1 MSKRSRIKKKLI
13 IEGLFALLIA
23 ISPILFYSYKYLP
36 INSDNTWS
44 IFGLTFSNNGYDD
57 VTVAFYFYLSKLIPL
72 ALLIIWFTTAKNWW
86 YHIILI
92 PISMY
97 AFQLYSVFSED
108 ASKIDENEILYLV
121 AVCMVIIP
129 IVYFIRVKLV
139 DRYVHG
145 IDLEAM
151 EAELKVL
158 KEKQGLTSTL
168 DKEIEIELDEN
179 EKNQENQIAAQGIS
193 QSLSTDNLKNIFQQF
208 RHALKNWL

>member
-1 MSKRSRIKKKLI
+1 MSNRNRIKKKLI

-36 INSDNTWS
+36 VTSDNTWS
-44 IFGLTFSNNGYDD
+44 ILGITFSNNGYDD
-57 VTVAFYFYLSKLIPL
+57 ITVAFYFYLSKLIPL

-151 EAELKVL
+151 EAELKIL
-158 KEKQGLTSTL
+158 KEKQGLNSTL
-168 DKEIEIELDEN
+168 DAPIKDEFNGKETNTDN
-179 EKNQENQIAAQGIS
+179 DQGIE
-193 QSLSTDNLKNIFQQF
+193 QTVPTKGLNNIFHQV
-208 RHALKNWL
+208 RHVLQSWF

>member
-1 MSKRSRIKKKLI
+1 MSNRNRIKKKLI
-13 IEGLFALLIA
+13 IEGIFALIIA

-36 INSDNTWS
+36 VNSDNTWS
-44 IFGLTFSNNGYDD
+44 FLGITFSNNGYDD

-151 EAELKVL
+151 EAELKIL
-158 KEKQGLTSTL
+158 KEKQGLNSTL
-168 DKEIEIELDEN
+168 DTAEKKDFDEN
-179 EKNQENQIAAQGIS
+179 ENHNDTDQDSNQPLPTK
-193 QSLSTDNLKNIFQQF
+193 SLNNFFHQV
-208 RHALKNWL
+208 RHALQSWF

>member
-1 MSKRSRIKKKLI
+1 MSNRNRIKKKLI

-36 INSDNTWS
+36 VNSDNTWS
-44 IFGLTFSNNGYDD
+44 ILGITFSNNGYDD

-151 EAELKVL
+151 EAELKIL
-158 KEKQGLTSTL
+158 KEKQGLNSTL
-168 DKEIEIELDEN
+168 DTPEKKEVNTN
-179 EKNQENQIAAQGIS
+179 ETDNDNEQS
-193 QSLSTDNLKNIFQQF
+193 TDQSLPTKGLNNIFHQV
-208 RHALKNWL
+208 RHALQSWF